1 MRVRI
6 HPLFFAAIPLYVLF
20 GGVIGYLLAFVAIT
34 VHELAHTFVAKIA
47 GAKDLSLLLMPYG
60 ATLVTKGD
68 FPHLGAVLIAGPFA
82 NVFLASIALSLC
94 WIFPESYGYLKH
106 FVMVNAALAC
116 LNLLPAYPLDGG
128 RLLRLLFPAPWA
140 RGGSYVMTC
149 LTAGGAIAAF
159 ILTIRITYLIF
170 ALFLLLSLGAM
181 LLSRRNRVGECD
193 PVYTLAR
200 VDEEGR
206 IRPATVRKG
215 RKVVIRLT
223 PAEVTSLLIL
233 SPPNALIKEAL
244 GERYK

>member
-20 GGVIGYLLAFVAIT
+20 GGVTGYLLAFVAIT
-34 VHELAHTFVAKIA
+34 VHELAHTLVAKIA

-68 FPHLGAVLIAGPFA
+68 FPHLGAVLIAGPFT
-82 NVFLASIALSLC
+82 NIILASVTLSAC
-94 WIFPESYGYLKH
+94 WLFPELYGYLKH
-106 FVMVNAALAC
+106 FITVNVALAI

-128 RLLRLLFPAPWA
+128 RLLRLLFPSPWA
-140 RGGSYVMTC
+140 RGASYVMTC

-159 ILTIRITYLIF
+159 VLTLRITYLIF
-170 ALFLLLSLGAM
+170 GAFLLLSLAAM
-181 LLSRRNRVGECD
+181 LASRRNRVQAED
-193 PVYTLAR
+193 PVYSLAR

-215 RKVVIRLT
+215 GKVAMRLT
-223 PAEVTSLLIL
+223 PAEVTSLLIRF
-233 SPPNALIKEAL
+233 PPNARIEDAIGGKI
-244 GERYK
+244 